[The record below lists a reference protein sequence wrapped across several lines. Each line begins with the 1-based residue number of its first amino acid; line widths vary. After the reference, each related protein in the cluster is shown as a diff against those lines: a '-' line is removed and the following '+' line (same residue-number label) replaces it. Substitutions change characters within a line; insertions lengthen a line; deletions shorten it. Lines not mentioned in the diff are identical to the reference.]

1 MGWKGEWRR
10 RDSTEINL
18 NLKNLSCSWWMRAQ
32 AGKGNFSLHVY
43 FRILAWLLNVL
54 CLYVLCCFLPL
65 HLLDVKMN
73 LISQH
78 KGWLEAQKMELY
90 FSLFTIHAN
99 IMSQKVDAPQSKM
112 SHSVVWVVFLPK
124 NFLFTTDYQIQQDMG
139 ATLAVLQKGRS
150 QSP

>member
-1 MGWKGEWRR
+1 
-10 RDSTEINL
+10 
-18 NLKNLSCSWWMRAQ
+18 
-32 AGKGNFSLHVY
+32 
-43 FRILAWLLNVL
+43 
-54 CLYVLCCFLPL
+54 
-65 HLLDVKMN
+65 
-73 LISQH
+73 
-78 KGWLEAQKMELY
+78 MELY